1 MDKIKLQKLE
11 AKGWQVGD
19 ISDFLELSPEE
30 NAFIELKLA
39 LSRQLKELRKAQK
52 FSQETVAK
60 KIQSSQS
67 RVAKMEAC
75 DDTVSIDLMIKT
87 MLSLGATN
95 QDIAQ
100 AIANS
105 K

>member
-1 MDKIKLQKLE
+1 MDKIKHQKLE

-19 ISDFLELSPEE
+19 VSDFLELSPEE

-39 LSRQLKELRKAQK
+39 LSRQLKELRKKQN

>member
-1 MDKIKLQKLE
+1 MKDTSRKPIIWLKGEVNKKILN
-11 AKGWQVGD
+11 
-19 ISDFLELSPEE
+19 ELSPEE

-39 LSRQLKELRKAQK
+39 LSRQLKELRKAQN

-87 MLSLGATN
+87 MLSLGGTN

>member
-1 MDKIKLQKLE
+1 MDKVKRQKLE
-11 AKGWQVGD
+11 QKGWKVGD
-19 ISDFLELSPEE
+19 ASDFLELSPEE
-30 NAFIELKLA
+30 TAFIELKLA
-39 LSRQLKELRKAQK
+39 LSKQLKELRKAQNY
-52 FSQETVAK
+52 SQETVAK

-75 DDTVSIDLMIKT
+75 DAAVSIDLIIKT
-87 MLSLGATN
+87 MISLGATN

-100 AIANS
+100 VIANS

>member
-1 MDKIKLQKLE
+1 MDKIKRQKLE

-19 ISDFLELSPEE
+19 VSDFLELSPEE

-39 LSRQLKELRKAQK
+39 LSRQLKELRKKQN